1 MHRGGGLGEGTDD
14 LGPRRARRGR
24 HRREAEDTTEARRTP
39 AAPAEPER
47 YDRGT
52 DRYDRQPERTREQQP
67 ERPLDRTRET
77 PPDRPRDFP
86 RDLPHDRTA
95 RDLPLGRPQDL
106 PLDRPRDLPLGQARD
121 LPLGRPQDLPLER
134 PSDPARDRSSSDPA
148 RDRTF
153 DVPRDRTFDLPRD
166 RTLDLDPTFGVDRAG
181 GPDRPADPAPGR
193 AGRRRKDRRANR
205 ADRAERADRTDQADR
220 LRAGSGNG
228 GRVGVTYKYFGAPDG
243 ATAARVPIS
252 MRPEELGGD
261 ELGMNGMFTKIK
273 PETMA
278 AMVLTGIEGVPL
290 HKVPPLELVVL
301 HPDYAVVKLP
311 MTVVDPLRGIGEE
324 AVGAAAFIWSTVP
337 DRGGPRDAFNVY
349 QLLHEWQDFSH
360 RLHEA
365 GHQAYCLVW
374 P

>member
-24 HRREAEDTTEARRTP
+24 HRRDAEEAAEARQHGHGVP
-39 AAPAEPER
+39 PEPER
-47 YDRGT
+47 
-52 DRYDRQPERTREQQP
+52 PER
-67 ERPLDRTRET
+67 
-77 PPDRPRDFP
+77 
-86 RDLPHDRTA
+86 
-95 RDLPLGRPQDL
+95 
-106 PLDRPRDLPLGQARD
+106 
-121 LPLGRPQDLPLER
+121 
-134 PSDPARDRSSSDPA
+134 
-148 RDRTF
+148 
-153 DVPRDRTFDLPRD
+153 
-166 RTLDLDPTFGVDRAG
+166 
-181 GPDRPADPAPGR
+181 
-193 AGRRRKDRRANR
+193 
-205 ADRAERADRTDQADR
+205 RADRTG
-220 LRAGSGNG
+220 AGIRNG

-311 MTVVDPLRGIGEE
+311 MTVVDPLRDIGEE

-337 DRGGPRDAFNVY
+337 DRGGPRDAFDVY

-365 GHQAYCLVW
+365 GHQPYCLVW

>member
-24 HRREAEDTTEARRTP
+24 HRRDAEETTEARQTQGVP
-39 AAPAEPER
+39 GEPER
-47 YDRGT
+47 T
-52 DRYDRQPERTREQQP
+52 DRR
-67 ERPLDRTRET
+67 
-77 PPDRPRDFP
+77 
-86 RDLPHDRTA
+86 
-95 RDLPLGRPQDL
+95 
-106 PLDRPRDLPLGQARD
+106 
-121 LPLGRPQDLPLER
+121 
-134 PSDPARDRSSSDPA
+134 
-148 RDRTF
+148 
-153 DVPRDRTFDLPRD
+153 V
-166 RTLDLDPTFGVDRAG
+166 
-181 GPDRPADPAPGR
+181 
-193 AGRRRKDRRANR
+193 
-205 ADRAERADRTDQADR
+205 DR
-220 LRAGSGNG
+220 LRAGNRNG

-273 PETMA
+273 PETVA

-301 HPDYAVVKLP
+301 HPDYAVVRLP

-365 GHQAYCLVW
+365 GHQPYCLVW

>member
-24 HRREAEDTTEARRTP
+24 HRREAEESNEARQGHVVP
-39 AAPAEPER
+39 GEEPER
-47 YDRGT
+47 I
-52 DRYDRQPERTREQQP
+52 ERR
-67 ERPLDRTRET
+67 
-77 PPDRPRDFP
+77 
-86 RDLPHDRTA
+86 
-95 RDLPLGRPQDL
+95 
-106 PLDRPRDLPLGQARD
+106 
-121 LPLGRPQDLPLER
+121 
-134 PSDPARDRSSSDPA
+134 
-148 RDRTF
+148 
-153 DVPRDRTFDLPRD
+153 V
-166 RTLDLDPTFGVDRAG
+166 
-181 GPDRPADPAPGR
+181 
-193 AGRRRKDRRANR
+193 
-205 ADRAERADRTDQADR
+205 DR
-220 LRAGSGNG
+220 LRAASRNG

-365 GHQAYCLVW
+365 GHQPYCLVW

>member
-24 HRREAEDTTEARRTP
+24 HRREAEGSTEARQAHGTP
-39 AAPAEPER
+39 SE
-47 YDRGT
+47 
-52 DRYDRQPERTREQQP
+52 
-67 ERPLDRTRET
+67 
-77 PPDRPRDFP
+77 PDR
-86 RDLPHDRTA
+86 
-95 RDLPLGRPQDL
+95 
-106 PLDRPRDLPLGQARD
+106 
-121 LPLGRPQDLPLER
+121 
-134 PSDPARDRSSSDPA
+134 
-148 RDRTF
+148 
-153 DVPRDRTFDLPRD
+153 
-166 RTLDLDPTFGVDRAG
+166 FG
-181 GPDRPADPAPGR
+181 
-193 AGRRRKDRRANR
+193 
-205 ADRAERADRTDQADR
+205 ERADRVG
-220 LRAGSGNG
+220 AGSRNG

-324 AVGAAAFIWSTVP
+324 SVGAAAFIWSTVP

-349 QLLHEWQDFSH
+349 QLLHEWQDFSR

-365 GHQAYCLVW
+365 GHQPYCLVW

>member
-24 HRREAEDTTEARRTP
+24 HRRDAEDSN
-39 AAPAEPER
+39 EP
-47 YDRGT
+47 
-52 DRYDRQPERTREQQP
+52 RQGHVV
-67 ERPLDRTRET
+67 
-77 PPDRPRDFP
+77 PDMP
-86 RDLPHDRTA
+86 
-95 RDLPLGRPQDL
+95 G
-106 PLDRPRDLPLGQARD
+106 
-121 LPLGRPQDLPLER
+121 
-134 PSDPARDRSSSDPA
+134 
-148 RDRTF
+148 
-153 DVPRDRTFDLPRD
+153 VP
-166 RTLDLDPTFGVDRAG
+166 
-181 GPDRPADPAPGR
+181 
-193 AGRRRKDRRANR
+193 NES
-205 ADRAERADRTDQADR
+205 ERADHRHVDR
-220 LRAGSGNG
+220 LRASRNG

-365 GHQAYCLVW
+365 GHQPYCLVW

>member
-14 LGPRRARRGR
+14 LNPRRARRGK
-24 HRREAEDTTEARRTP
+24 HRREAEEAAGTR
-39 AAPAEPER
+39 AGQAQGSQSEPER
-47 YDRGT
+47 IG
-52 DRYDRQPERTREQQP
+52 REV
-67 ERPLDRTRET
+67 E
-77 PPDRPRDFP
+77 
-86 RDLPHDRTA
+86 
-95 RDLPLGRPQDL
+95 
-106 PLDRPRDLPLGQARD
+106 
-121 LPLGRPQDLPLER
+121 
-134 PSDPARDRSSSDPA
+134 
-148 RDRTF
+148 
-153 DVPRDRTFDLPRD
+153 
-166 RTLDLDPTFGVDRAG
+166 
-181 GPDRPADPAPGR
+181 
-193 AGRRRKDRRANR
+193 
-205 ADRAERADRTDQADR
+205 R
-220 LRAGSGNG
+220 LRSENGNG

-290 HKVPPLELVVL
+290 NKVPPLELVVL

-311 MTVVDPLRGIGEE
+311 MTVVDPIRGIGEE

-365 GHQAYCLVW
+365 GHQPYCLVW

>member
-24 HRREAEDTTEARRTP
+24 HRRDAEESTERLQAHG
-39 AAPAEPER
+39 
-47 YDRGT
+47 GT
-52 DRYDRQPERTREQQP
+52 SESE
-67 ERPLDRTRET
+67 
-77 PPDRPRDFP
+77 
-86 RDLPHDRTA
+86 HI
-95 RDLPLGRPQDL
+95 
-106 PLDRPRDLPLGQARD
+106 
-121 LPLGRPQDLPLER
+121 
-134 PSDPARDRSSSDPA
+134 
-148 RDRTF
+148 
-153 DVPRDRTFDLPRD
+153 
-166 RTLDLDPTFGVDRAG
+166 
-181 GPDRPADPAPGR
+181 
-193 AGRRRKDRRANR
+193 DRRV
-205 ADRAERADRTDQADR
+205 EQ
-220 LRAGSGNG
+220 LRAGSRNG

-365 GHQAYCLVW
+365 GHQPYCLVW

>member
-1 MHRGGGLGEGTDD
+1 MHRGGGLGEGTDG

-24 HRREAEDTTEARRTP
+24 HRREVEEATEARQAHGVP
-39 AAPAEPER
+39 SEPER
-47 YDRGT
+47 T
-52 DRYDRQPERTREQQP
+52 DRRVER
-67 ERPLDRTRET
+67 
-77 PPDRPRDFP
+77 
-86 RDLPHDRTA
+86 
-95 RDLPLGRPQDL
+95 GI
-106 PLDRPRDLPLGQARD
+106 
-121 LPLGRPQDLPLER
+121 
-134 PSDPARDRSSSDPA
+134 
-148 RDRTF
+148 
-153 DVPRDRTFDLPRD
+153 
-166 RTLDLDPTFGVDRAG
+166 
-181 GPDRPADPAPGR
+181 
-193 AGRRRKDRRANR
+193 
-205 ADRAERADRTDQADR
+205 DR
-220 LRAGSGNG
+220 LRAGSRNG

-311 MTVVDPLRGIGEE
+311 MTVVDPLRDIGEE

-365 GHQAYCLVW
+365 GHQPYCLVW

>member
-24 HRREAEDTTEARRTP
+24 HRRDAEDSNEARQ
-39 AAPAEPER
+39 
-47 YDRGT
+47 GHVV
-52 DRYDRQPERTREQQP
+52 
-67 ERPLDRTRET
+67 
-77 PPDRPRDFP
+77 PDMP
-86 RDLPHDRTA
+86 
-95 RDLPLGRPQDL
+95 G
-106 PLDRPRDLPLGQARD
+106 
-121 LPLGRPQDLPLER
+121 
-134 PSDPARDRSSSDPA
+134 
-148 RDRTF
+148 
-153 DVPRDRTFDLPRD
+153 VP
-166 RTLDLDPTFGVDRAG
+166 
-181 GPDRPADPAPGR
+181 
-193 AGRRRKDRRANR
+193 NES
-205 ADRAERADRTDQADR
+205 ERADRRSDRDR
-220 LRAGSGNG
+220 LRVSRNG

-301 HPDYAVVKLP
+301 HPDYAVVRLP

-365 GHQAYCLVW
+365 GHQPYCLVW

>member
-1 MHRGGGLGEGTDD
+1 MHRGGGLGEGTDG

-24 HRREAEDTTEARRTP
+24 HRREAEHAEHAENAESTDEARQAHGVP
-39 AAPAEPER
+39 SE
-47 YDRGT
+47 
-52 DRYDRQPERTREQQP
+52 
-67 ERPLDRTRET
+67 
-77 PPDRPRDFP
+77 
-86 RDLPHDRTA
+86 
-95 RDLPLGRPQDL
+95 LGRID
-106 PLDRPRDLPLGQARD
+106 
-121 LPLGRPQDLPLER
+121 GRV
-134 PSDPARDRSSSDPA
+134 DP
-148 RDRTF
+148 
-153 DVPRDRTFDLPRD
+153 
-166 RTLDLDPTFGVDRAG
+166 
-181 GPDRPADPAPGR
+181 
-193 AGRRRKDRRANR
+193 
-205 ADRAERADRTDQADR
+205 
-220 LRAGSGNG
+220 LRAGSRNG

-311 MTVVDPLRGIGEE
+311 MTVVDPLRDIGEE

-365 GHQAYCLVW
+365 GHQPYCLVW

>member
-24 HRREAEDTTEARRTP
+24 HRRDAEETTEARQ
-39 AAPAEPER
+39 AYGAESAP
-47 YDRGT
+47 
-52 DRYDRQPERTREQQP
+52 
-67 ERPLDRTRET
+67 
-77 PPDRPRDFP
+77 
-86 RDLPHDRTA
+86 
-95 RDLPLGRPQDL
+95 
-106 PLDRPRDLPLGQARD
+106 
-121 LPLGRPQDLPLER
+121 
-134 PSDPARDRSSSDPA
+134 S
-148 RDRTF
+148 
-153 DVPRDRTFDLPRD
+153 
-166 RTLDLDPTFGVDRAG
+166 
-181 GPDRPADPAPGR
+181 GPDRH
-193 AGRRRKDRRANR
+193 DRRV
-205 ADRAERADRTDQADR
+205 DRPG
-220 LRAGSGNG
+220 AGSRNG

-365 GHQAYCLVW
+365 GHQPYCLVW

>member
-24 HRREAEDTTEARRTP
+24 HRRDAEGTAEARETRQ
-39 AAPAEPER
+39 AHGAPSEP
-47 YDRGT
+47 
-52 DRYDRQPERTREQQP
+52 
-67 ERPLDRTRET
+67 
-77 PPDRPRDFP
+77 
-86 RDLPHDRTA
+86 
-95 RDLPLGRPQDL
+95 
-106 PLDRPRDLPLGQARD
+106 
-121 LPLGRPQDLPLER
+121 
-134 PSDPARDRSSSDPA
+134 
-148 RDRTF
+148 
-153 DVPRDRTFDLPRD
+153 
-166 RTLDLDPTFGVDRAG
+166 
-181 GPDRPADPAPGR
+181 
-193 AGRRRKDRRANR
+193 
-205 ADRAERADRTDQADR
+205 DRTDRRGGR
-220 LRAGSGNG
+220 LGAGSGNG

-365 GHQAYCLVW
+365 GHQPYCLVW

>member
-1 MHRGGGLGEGTDD
+1 MHRGGGLGEGTGD
-14 LGPRRARRGR
+14 LGPRRAEIPPAAGQGRGR
-24 HRREAEDTTEARRTP
+24 HRRDAQRRPEAGPTETAGAAGTP
-39 AAPAEPER
+39 
-47 YDRGT
+47 GT
-52 DRYDRQPERTREQQP
+52 
-67 ERPLDRTRET
+67 
-77 PPDRPRDFP
+77 
-86 RDLPHDRTA
+86 
-95 RDLPLGRPQDL
+95 
-106 PLDRPRDLPLGQARD
+106 QA
-121 LPLGRPQDLPLER
+121 
-134 PSDPARDRSSSDPA
+134 S
-148 RDRTF
+148 
-153 DVPRDRTFDLPRD
+153 
-166 RTLDLDPTFGVDRAG
+166 RAG
-181 GPDRPADPAPGR
+181 ARG
-193 AGRRRKDRRANR
+193 KT
-205 ADRAERADRTDQADR
+205 ERA
-220 LRAGSGNG
+220 LGGSRS

-261 ELGMNGMFTKIK
+261 ELGMGGMFTKIK

-278 AMVLTGIEGVPL
+278 AMVLTGIEGIPL

-311 MTVVDPLRGIGEE
+311 MTVVDPIRGIGEE

-365 GHQAYCLVW
+365 GHQPYCLVW

>member
-1 MHRGGGLGEGTDD
+1 M
-14 LGPRRARRGR
+14 
-24 HRREAEDTTEARRTP
+24 
-39 AAPAEPER
+39 
-47 YDRGT
+47 
-52 DRYDRQPERTREQQP
+52 
-67 ERPLDRTRET
+67 
-77 PPDRPRDFP
+77 
-86 RDLPHDRTA
+86 
-95 RDLPLGRPQDL
+95 
-106 PLDRPRDLPLGQARD
+106 
-121 LPLGRPQDLPLER
+121 
-134 PSDPARDRSSSDPA
+134 
-148 RDRTF
+148 
-153 DVPRDRTFDLPRD
+153 
-166 RTLDLDPTFGVDRAG
+166 
-181 GPDRPADPAPGR
+181 
-193 AGRRRKDRRANR
+193 
-205 ADRAERADRTDQADR
+205 
-220 LRAGSGNG
+220 
-228 GRVGVTYKYFGAPDG
+228 GVTYKYFGAPDG

-324 AVGAAAFIWSTVP
+324 AVGAAAFIWSTVL
-337 DRGGPRDAFNVY
+337 DRAGPRDAFNVY

-365 GHQAYCLVW
+365 GHQPYCLVW

>member
-1 MHRGGGLGEGTDD
+1 MHRGGGGLGEGTDD

-24 HRREAEDTTEARRTP
+24 HRREGHDETVARVRKAT
-39 AAPAEPER
+39 
-47 YDRGT
+47 
-52 DRYDRQPERTREQQP
+52 
-67 ERPLDRTRET
+67 
-77 PPDRPRDFP
+77 
-86 RDLPHDRTA
+86 
-95 RDLPLGRPQDL
+95 
-106 PLDRPRDLPLGQARD
+106 
-121 LPLGRPQDLPLER
+121 
-134 PSDPARDRSSSDPA
+134 
-148 RDRTF
+148 
-153 DVPRDRTFDLPRD
+153 
-166 RTLDLDPTFGVDRAG
+166 G
-181 GPDRPADPAPGR
+181 GGD
-193 AGRRRKDRRANR
+193 
-205 ADRAERADRTDQADR
+205 
-220 LRAGSGNG
+220 SGNG

-261 ELGMNGMFTKIK
+261 ELGMGGMFTKIK

-278 AMVLTGIEGVPL
+278 AMVLTGIEGIPL

-311 MTVVDPLRGIGEE
+311 MTVVDPLRGVGEE

-337 DRGGPRDAFNVY
+337 DRGGPQDAFNVY

-360 RLHEA
+360 RLHDA